1 MWYAFFSF
9 LAVCVTHHNWTKR
22 MRSLPGILIGLAAGV
37 VLGVLLAPDK
47 GKSTRKRISND
58 ADSFFKDLQDQLQ
71 SGIETIKEQYT
82 EFVQTSASP
91 KDATGTAHRR
101 TKR

>member
-1 MWYAFFSF
+1 M
-9 LAVCVTHHNWTKR
+9 K
-22 MRSLPGILIGLAAGV
+22 SLPGILIGLAAGV

-82 EFVQTSASP
+82 DFVQTSASA
-91 KDATGTAHRR
+91 KDATGQAQRR
-101 TKR
+101 AKR